1 MTTNQIVIVAI
12 ASGTCWVWILKMTI
26 DQAATRIIKRM
37 DELENTLKRSR

>member
-1 MTTNQIVIVAI
+1 MTTNTIVIVAI

-37 DELENTLKRSR
+37 DEVEEALKRSK

>member
-1 MTTNQIVIVAI
+1 MTISQIVIVAI

-37 DELENTLKRSR
+37 DELEETLKQSR